1 MTDEHEGID
10 DDDVVVR
17 PYLLT
22 RGRTRSSLPIEAV
35 VTAARPLA
43 EGGRLSTEARDILAL
58 CTVPSAVAE
67 VSAHLRMPLGV
78 ARVLVSDLV
87 DDGWLS
93 TSEVAGERPDVDLVE
108 RLING
113 LRALA

>member
-1 MTDEHEGID
+1 MTDGLDHFE

-22 RGRTRSSLPIEAV
+22 QGRTRSTLPIETV
-35 VTAARPLA
+35 VATARPLS
-43 EGGRLSTEARDILAL
+43 ESGRLSSEARDILAL

-67 VSAHLRMPLGV
+67 VSAHLRIPLGV
-78 ARVLVSDLV
+78 ARILVADLV
-87 DDGWLS
+87 DAGWLGR
-93 TSEVAGERPDVDLVE
+93 SEVVGDHPDISLVE
-108 RLING
+108 RLISG